1 MDEFEELEIEFAT
14 NNRNNALPG
23 FLVPEGKFQNWN
35 VYGNHPYLEHELV
48 KSTLWLMTNLW
59 IWGSYGIVFISLSVM
74 VFPFLVLL
82 PFIIGVK
89 YLWDFIMIKSELFL
103 FVKCSSNYIYW
114 DRRDQ
119 FAIPMKYGKVML
131 FTSNQI
137 KSIVVEYNA
146 GDTNAG
152 NTIHIKNYRTN
163 NVHIDFHS
171 CLLRA
176 PENLKRQMVQDKMNF
191 TQVLRLITNIE
202 PKMKRIT
209 RSESG

>member
-14 NNRNNALPG
+14 NNRNDALPG

-35 VYGNHPYLEHELV
+35 VYGNHPYSEHELEN
-48 KSTLWLMTNLW
+48 STLWLMANLW
-59 IWGSYGIVFISLSVM
+59 FTGWFGIVFIALSVM
-74 VFPFLVLL
+74 SFGLL

-114 DRRDQ
+114 DRKDQ
-119 FAIPMKYGKVML
+119 FAIPMKYDKVML

-146 GDTNAG
+146 GDT
-152 NTIHIKNYRTN
+152 IHIKNYRTN
-163 NVHIDFHS
+163 NVHIDFQPS
-171 CLLRA
+171 LLRT
-176 PENLKRQMVQDKMNF
+176 PENLKRQMEQDKKNF
-191 TQVLRLITNIE
+191 TQVIRLITNIE
-202 PKMKRIT
+202 PKMKYIA
-209 RSESG
+209 ESPGS

>member
-14 NNRNNALPG
+14 NNRNDALPG
-23 FLVPEGKFQNWN
+23 FLVPKGKFQNWN

-48 KSTLWLMTNLW
+48 NSTLATMANLW
-59 IWGSYGIVFISLSVM
+59 IWGSIGIVFIPLSVM
-74 VFPFLVLL
+74 LFPFSLLL

-114 DRRDQ
+114 DRKDQ

-146 GDTNAG
+146 RDI
-152 NTIHIKNYRTN
+152 IHIKNYRTF
-163 NVHIDFHS
+163 NVNIDFQPS
-171 CLLRA
+171 FLLA